1 MEDSTMPK
9 YLIEA
14 AYSHE
19 GLKGLVK
26 DGGSARKAAIEA
38 AVKALGGH
46 VESIYYA
53 FGTSDIYAIVDAPD
67 NVAVAAFALA
77 VGATG
82 ALAHLKT
89 IVLLTTDEIDQA
101 AKKSAGASY
110 RPPGH

>member
-1 MEDSTMPK
+1 MAK

-14 AYSHE
+14 SYSHE

-26 DGGSARKAAIEA
+26 DGGSGRKAAIET
-38 AVKALGGH
+38 AVKALGGRL
-46 VESIYYA
+46 ESIYYA
-53 FGTSDIYAIVDAPD
+53 FGTADVYAIVETPD

-82 ALAHLKT
+82 ALAHFKT
-89 IVLLTTDEIDQA
+89 IVLLTTDEVDQA
-101 AKKSAGASY
+101 AKKAAGASY

>member
-1 MEDSTMPK
+1 MAK

-26 DGGSARKAAIEA
+26 DGGSGRRTAVEA
-38 AVKALGGH
+38 ALKSLGGRI
-46 VESIYYA
+46 ESMYYG
-53 FGTSDIYAIVDAPD
+53 FGTSDVYVIIEAPD
-67 NVAVAAFALA
+67 NVTAAAMALA

-82 ALAHLKT
+82 ALAHYKT
-89 IVLLTTDEIDQA
+89 TVLLSTEEVDQA
-101 AKKSAGASY
+101 AKKSGGAGY

>member
-1 MEDSTMPK
+1 MAK

-26 DGGSARKAAIEA
+26 DGGSGRRA
-38 AVKALGGH
+38 AVDAAAKAVGGRI
-46 VESIYYA
+46 ESMYYA
-53 FGTSDIYAIVDAPD
+53 FGTSDVYLIVEAPD
-67 NVAVAAFALA
+67 NVSAATLALA

-82 ALAHLKT
+82 ALAHYKT
-89 IVLLTTDEIDQA
+89 TVLLTIDEVDQA
-101 AKKSAGASY
+101 AKKSTGLGY

>member
-1 MEDSTMPK
+1 VAK

-26 DGGSARKAAIEA
+26 DGGSGRRTAVEA
-38 AVKALGGH
+38 AVKALGGRI
-46 VESIYYA
+46 ESMYYG
-53 FGTSDIYAIVDAPD
+53 FGTSDVYVIIEAAD
-67 NVAVAAFALA
+67 NVSAAALALA

-82 ALAHLKT
+82 ALAHYKT
-89 IVLLTTDEIDQA
+89 TVLLSTDEVDQA
-101 AKKSAGASY
+101 AKKSSGLGY

>member
-1 MEDSTMPK
+1 MAK

-26 DGGSARKAAIEA
+26 EGGSGRRA
-38 AVKALGGH
+38 AVDAAAKALGGRI
-46 VESIYYA
+46 ESMYYA
-53 FGTSDIYAIVDAPD
+53 FGTSDVYVIVEAPD
-67 NVAVAAFALA
+67 NVSAAALALA

-82 ALAHLKT
+82 ALAHYKT
-89 IVLLTTDEIDQA
+89 TVLLTTDEVDQA
-101 AKKSAGASY
+101 AKKSAGAGY